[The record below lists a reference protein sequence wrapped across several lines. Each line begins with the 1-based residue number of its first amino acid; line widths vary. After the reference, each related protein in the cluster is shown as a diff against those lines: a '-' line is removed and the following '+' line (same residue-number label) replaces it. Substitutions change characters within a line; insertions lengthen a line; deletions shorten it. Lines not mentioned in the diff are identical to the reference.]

1 MGTYRVKADGNAP
14 AGLSVGDFVVTGGG
28 VYLITGFKSNG
39 SYKSQLIDSSTTTY
53 NYKGSYD
60 TPPSDMGGVA
70 SENDRSGRGG
80 SDNKD
85 SGSEDSGIKNSIT
98 WDNLL
103 DQLQNQLDS
112 AGNDSYKPVRMP
124 DIDAMSFEE
133 AMALAED
140 VLKPQYSNA
149 YRDIAQQA
157 DQKLE
162 KAGLYDT
169 VYGQALAADAQ
180 RDIAADLSAAV
191 VGLALEL
198 SDASQ
203 EQAQKVLEMAVK
215 ERQFGA
221 NYDAD
226 QKKTALKY
234 LMQLIS

>member
-1 MGTYRVKADGNAP
+1 
-14 AGLSVGDFVVTGGG
+14 
-28 VYLITGFKSNG
+28 
-39 SYKSQLIDSSTTTY
+39 
-53 NYKGSYD
+53 
-60 TPPSDMGGVA
+60 MGGIV

-112 AGNDSYKPVRMP
+112 AGDDSYKPVRMP